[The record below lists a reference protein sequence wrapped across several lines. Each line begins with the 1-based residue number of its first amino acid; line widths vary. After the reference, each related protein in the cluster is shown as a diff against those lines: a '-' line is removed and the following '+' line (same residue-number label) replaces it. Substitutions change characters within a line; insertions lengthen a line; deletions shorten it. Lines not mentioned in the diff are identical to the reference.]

1 MHADHAIVQ
10 PALPLRPYIHRYTGY
25 RYAGIAPG
33 MHRGLPAPHLAMI
46 ISLGEP
52 TRVSMMSHP
61 GQAPGEFMG
70 LVGGLHTRPAEIT
83 YNGSLAGVQLDLTP
97 TGARALLGVPAGK
110 LGALT
115 VDLEDVIGA
124 DARELMGRVA
134 EARDWTSLFDTLDRV
149 LLKRVGYAPEAEAPV
164 TRAWELVLRG
174 GGSLPVSDI
183 AREVGWSRRHLG
195 QRFLGE
201 FGLTVK
207 EASRVVRFH
216 RSRRLLQLRPGITIA
231 AVATAT
237 GYADQ
242 AHMAR
247 EWRALAGCSPSVWL
261 GTEELPFI
269 QDSGEPEVE
278 DEE

>member
-1 MHADHAIVQ
+1 
-10 PALPLRPYIHRYTGY
+10 
-25 RYAGIAPG
+25 
-33 MHRGLPAPHLAMI
+33 MI

-52 TRVSMMSHP
+52 TRVTRMSHP
-61 GQAPGEFMG
+61 GQAPGEFMA
-70 LVGGLHTRPAEIT
+70 LVGGLHTSPAEISHD
-83 YNGSLAGVQLDLTP
+83 GSLAGVQLDLTP
-97 TGARALLGVPAGK
+97 AGARALLGLPAAE

-115 VDLEDVIGA
+115 VGLEDVIGA
-124 DARELMGRVA
+124 DACELLGRVD
-134 EARDWTSLFDTLDRV
+134 EARDWTSLFDTLDRL
-149 LLKRVGYAPEAEAPV
+149 LLKRLARAPEAAAPV
-164 TRAWELVLRG
+164 ARAWELVLDG
-174 GGSLPVSDI
+174 GGSVPVSDI
-183 AREVGWSRRHLG
+183 ALQVGWSRRHLG

-231 AVATAT
+231 DVAAAT

-261 GTEELPFI
+261 GSEELPFI
-269 QDSGEPEVE
+269 QDGGEPDVE